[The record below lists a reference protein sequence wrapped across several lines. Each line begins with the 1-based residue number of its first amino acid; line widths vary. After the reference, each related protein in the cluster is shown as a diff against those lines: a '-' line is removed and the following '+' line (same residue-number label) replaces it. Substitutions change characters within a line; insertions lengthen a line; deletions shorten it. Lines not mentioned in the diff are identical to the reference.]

1 MSFGKQSKLRNSFGK
16 TGKTETVWDLV
27 FMNRTIYLCPA
38 AEQKAL
44 SFSELMQSAIPCRNF
59 LEENKTVKKNTNL
72 KRLMEYAGGFR
83 YLQYASWIIC
93 GASALL
99 ALVPYIFI
107 WMILRDVITAA
118 PNFSEAVNIP
128 FYGWMAVLF
137 AVLAMLLNVTG
148 LMCGHVSAFRV
159 AANLRTEMM
168 THITRLPLGFVETF
182 GTGKLRK
189 IVNEAS
195 QSTEDYLAHRLPDKA
210 GAVATPIGLFVL
222 LLFFDWRLGL
232 LSLIPIILG
241 FALMFTMTGK
251 RMAKKM
257 AEYQNALDTMSN
269 EAVEYIRG
277 VPVVKTFGQS
287 VFSFKRFRESIENY
301 RAWVIAYTIDL
312 RIPMVLYTTAINS
325 VFVFLIAGTMIL
337 TGGGITHEFLLNLLF
352 YIIITPIISLTL
364 TKLMFMGQDSMIIA
378 DAFTRI
384 DSVFAGVT
392 RTPTENPA
400 KPQDASVELSHVSF
414 SYDGETEVIH
424 DVSFTIPEGQTVAL
438 VGPSGGGKSTLAALV
453 ARFFDVKSGC
463 IRVGGTDVR
472 EMREED
478 LMNTVSFVFQNSRLI
493 KATINDN
500 VRMGKPDATD
510 EEVLQA
516 LTRAQCMDIIEKLPS
531 GVNTVIGTDGIYLS
545 GGEQQRIAL
554 ARAFLKDA
562 PILILDEAT
571 AFADPD
577 NEAKIQDAF
586 TELARGKTVLMIAHR
601 LSTITSADCIHVVEN
616 GRIVESGTHAELT
629 GKAGLFAD
637 MWKNYQTSVQ
647 WKVAREAAV

>member
-1 MSFGKQSKLRNSFGK
+1 MG
-16 TGKTETVWDLV
+16 
-27 FMNRTIYLCPA
+27 
-38 AEQKAL
+38 
-44 SFSELMQSAIPCRNF
+44 
-59 LEENKTVKKNTNL
+59 
-72 KRLMEYAGGFR
+72 YAGGFR

-99 ALVPYIFI
+99 ALVPYIFL
-107 WMILRDVITAA
+107 WMILREVITVA

-128 FYGWMAVLF
+128 FYSWMAVLF
-137 AVLAMLLNVTG
+137 AVFAMLLNITG

-168 THITRLPLGFVETF
+168 THITRLPIGFVETF

-241 FALMFTMTGK
+241 FVLMFTMTGK
-251 RMAKKM
+251 RMVKKM

-301 RAWVIAYTIDL
+301 RTWVIAYTIDL
-312 RIPMVLYTTAINS
+312 RLPMVLYTTAINS

-337 TGGGITHEFLLNLLF
+337 TGGIITHEFLLNLLF

-364 TKLMFMGQDSMIIA
+364 TKLMFMGQDSMIVA

-384 DSVFAGVT
+384 DSVFAGVA
-392 RTPTENPA
+392 RTPAENPA

-414 SYDGETEVIH
+414 SYDGETEVVH

-463 IRVGGTDVR
+463 IRVGGADVR

-493 KATINDN
+493 KATINEN

-510 EEVLQA
+510 AEVLQA
-516 LTRAQCMDIIEKLPS
+516 LTRAQCMDIIEKLPE
-531 GVNTVIGTDGIYLS
+531 GVNTVIGTDGMYLS

-577 NEAKIQDAF
+577 NEAKIQEAF

-601 LSTITSADCIHVVEN
+601 LSTITGADCIHVIEN